1 MTKSL
6 LKEFEDISPEE
17 ERHPRYLKTVGQIL
31 DLIQRLQ
38 DETDKGGLSTR
49 IKNVGV
55 EFAKVAMGEIPIVG
69 GALGAADGLYA
80 MYQAGKDDDAH
91 SWAELEEY
99 PILNRMDMHPTLA
112 RHLDPVTLRKVDKA
126 YQEYLA
132 TLSRDTLIADIANI
146 DEFTREW
153 ILDDTTGKLNIQLVK
168 EVMLREFIRKSLLT
182 EISKL
187 PTEYF
192 NKIDTAV
199 KDSRFWEEPNA
210 QDDIDEYDS
219 PSGAVMGT
227 PAAESLSRS
236 LHQAM
241 QDVDL
246 DIDILVRSHDT
257 DDLEGMSLHPDHPA
271 WPNRWLIDARWYI
284 SKERPGRNTIDLE
297 VMTSED
303 GDDIGDALDHLALVR
318 HISQTIRHEIV
329 HYTQM
334 KKQAKNKG
342 LDDTAAFEEMINDP
356 RQVPPRDAEGFE
368 DYLNSHIE
376 IDAHAHDGA
385 EELLAVYGYDG
396 AMNVIRGNVDLDD
409 PKLPNALSHY
419 FEQLPPDS
427 PTLKKLKSKMYAYI
441 QHFDN
446 RS

>member
-1 MTKSL
+1 MKKSL
-6 LKEFEDISPEE
+6 LKEFEDISPED
-17 ERHPRYLKTVGQIL
+17 ERHPRYLKTVGQVL

-38 DETDKGGLSTR
+38 DETDKVGLSTR
-49 IKNVGV
+49 VKSVGV

-80 MYQAGKDDDAH
+80 MYQAGKDDTAH
-91 SWAELEEY
+91 SWDELEEY

-126 YQEYLA
+126 YQKYLA
-132 TLSRDTLIADIANI
+132 TLSRGTKVSDITDI

-153 ILDDTTGKLNIQLVK
+153 ILNDTTGKLNVELVK
-168 EVMLREFIRKSLLT
+168 EVMLRQLVRKSLLT

-192 NKIDTAV
+192 SKIDAAI
-199 KDSRFWEEPNA
+199 KGSSFWKEPNE

-227 PAAESLSRS
+227 PAAESLSKA

-241 QDVDL
+241 KDVGL

-257 DDLEGMSLHPDHPA
+257 EDMDGMTLHTDHPA
-271 WPNRWLIDARWYI
+271 WPNRWLVDARWYV
-284 SKERPGRNTIDLE
+284 SKYHGRNTIDLE

-303 GDDIGDALDHLALVR
+303 EQDIASALDTGALVR
-318 HISQTIRHEIV
+318 HIAQTIRHEIV

-342 LDDTAAFEEMINDP
+342 LDDAAAFEEMINDP
-356 RQVPPRDAEGFE
+356 RQVPPSDAEGFE

-385 EELLAVYGYDG
+385 EELLAVYGYEG
-396 AMNVIRGNVDLDD
+396 ALNAIRGDVDLDD
-409 PKLPNALSHY
+409 PKLPNALRHY
-419 FEQLPPDS
+419 FEQLPANS
-427 PTLKKLKSKMYAYI
+427 PTLKKLRSKMYAYI
-441 QHFDN
+441 KHFGN
-446 RS
+446 QA

>member
-1 MTKSL
+1 MTKRL
-6 LKEFEDISPEE
+6 LKEFEDISPES
-17 ERHPRYLKTVGQIL
+17 ERHPRHLKTVGQVL

-38 DETDKGGLSTR
+38 DETDKGGLATR

-69 GALGAADGLYA
+69 GVLGAADGLYA
-80 MYQAGKDDDAH
+80 MYQAGKDDTAH
-91 SWAELEEY
+91 SWDELEEY

-126 YQEYLA
+126 YQKYLD
-132 TLSRDTLIADIANI
+132 TLSRDTIVSDITDV

-153 ILDDTTGKLNIQLVK
+153 ILDDTTGKLNVQLVK

-182 EISKL
+182 EITKL
-187 PTEYF
+187 PAEYF
-192 NKIDTAV
+192 NKIDAAV
-199 KDSRFWEEPNA
+199 KNSKFWEEPNA

-219 PSGAVMGT
+219 PSGAAMGT
-227 PAAESLSRS
+227 PAIEALSHS
-236 LHQAM
+236 LHQVM
-241 QDVDL
+241 QDLDL
-246 DIDILVRSHDT
+246 DIDILVRSHYT
-257 DDLEGMSLHPDHPA
+257 DDLEGMSLHPAHPA
-271 WPNRWLIDARWYI
+271 WPNRWLIDARWYV
-284 SKERPGRNTIDLE
+284 SKERSGRNTIDLE
-297 VMTSED
+297 IMTSED
-303 GDDIGDALDHLALVR
+303 GDDIGSVLDSSALVR

-342 LDDTAAFEEMINDP
+342 LDDAAAFEEMINDP
-356 RQVPPRDAEGFE
+356 RQVPQHDAEGFE

-396 AMNVIRGNVDLDD
+396 AMNAIRGNVDLDD
-409 PKLPNALSHY
+409 PKLPNALRHY
-419 FEQLPPDS
+419 FEQLPSGS
-427 PTLKKLKSKMYAYI
+427 PTLKKLRSKMYAYI
-441 QHFDN
+441 QHFGN
-446 RS
+446 QA

>member
-1 MTKSL
+1 MTKRL

-80 MYQAGKDDDAH
+80 MYQAGKNDDAH

-112 RHLDPVTLRKVDKA
+112 RHLDPVTLRKVDKD

-132 TLSRDTLIADIANI
+132 TLSRDTLIVDIANI

-153 ILDDTTGKLNIQLVK
+153 ILDDTTGKLNVQLAK
-168 EVMLREFIRKSLLT
+168 EAMLREFIHKSLLT

-199 KDSRFWEEPNA
+199 KGSGFWKESNSYE
-210 QDDIDEYDS
+210 DIDVYEEGGS
-219 PSGAVMGT
+219 LQT
-227 PAAESLSRS
+227 PAVASLQAALRDTFAELG
-236 LHQAM
+236 L
-241 QDVDL
+241 DVDIYVSTFESE
-246 DIDILVRSHDT
+246 DPNRILS
-257 DDLEGMSLHPDHPA
+257 PDHPGY
-271 WPNRWLIDARWYI
+271 PNRWLIDARWYV
-284 SKERPGRNTIDLE
+284 SKQDPGRNVIDLQLMASNDE
-297 VMTSED
+297 FNPNDVD
-303 GDDIGDALDHLALVR
+303 PNALVR
-318 HISQTIRHEIV
+318 HITQTVRHELV
-329 HYTQM
+329 HYQQM

-342 LDDTAAFEEMINDP
+342 LSDTAAFEEMINDP
-356 RQVPPRDAEGFE
+356 RQVPPADAEGFE

-396 AMNVIRGNVDLDD
+396 AMDAIRGNVDLDD

-427 PTLKKLKSKMYAYI
+427 PTLKKLRSKMYAYI
-441 QHFDN
+441 QHFGN
-446 RS
+446 QS